1 MWKTNPRDR
10 SGTVIIYFA
19 GMRTVDKNRAALTK
33 TFKGKEAT
41 KLSRQLRESPKTIT
55 TAAGVVYRK
64 SDLAKAAIPLKNTPK
79 EGASQKEKAKSPVE
93 EPKSK
98 HQKNDTDQDVET
110 ESEEED
116 RNNPF
121 EEQAKDLFQNSDI
134 IVTSKETSTGGRLN
148 LAVRRAKP
156 NQGGSTM
163 GCRKLKSKW
172 QLSPKEKTTRKRL
185 Q

>member
-19 GMRTVDKNRAALTK
+19 GMRTVDENRATLTK

-41 KLSRQLRESPKTIT
+41 ESPKTIT

-98 HQKNDTDQDVET
+98 HQKNDTDKDVET

-134 IVTSKETSTGGRLN
+134 IVTSKETPTGGGLN

-156 NQGGSTM
+156 NQGGSMM

-172 QLSPKEKTTRKRL
+172 QLSPKEKTKRKRL